1 MQAFMPGDTSKTPQ
15 LPQRIVFV
23 SAICS
28 AVGFFD
34 QRLAI
39 FFQNQLDGWAGFGG
53 P

>member
-1 MQAFMPGDTSKTPQ
+1 MQAFIVGDTSKTPQ

-28 AVGFFD
+28 ALGFCD

-39 FFQNQLDGWAGFGG
+39 FFQNQREGMPGFGG